1 MQRYWKVVLHL
12 SAWCHLISY
21 IILAA
26 KLIFAWECIIW
37 DKPEGLSG
45 LFRFK
50 SFSTLLNIPFRSSC
64 KCDGM
69 AFKQLREDS
78 RVVSVMS
85 VSMYTSF
92 YHIKKEETQ
101 HHIHN
106 LVFNV
111 CICGSG
117 FVYTLQMKCP
127 HKDIKKTYITLQR
140 PGQRF
145 PWGKH
150 LNKL

>member
-1 MQRYWKVVLHL
+1 
-12 SAWCHLISY
+12 
-21 IILAA
+21 
-26 KLIFAWECIIW
+26 
-37 DKPEGLSG
+37 
-45 LFRFK
+45 
-50 SFSTLLNIPFRSSC
+50 
-64 KCDGM
+64 M

-111 CICGSG
+111 CVCGSG

-127 HKDIKKTYITLQR
+127 HKDIKKLTLHCGDQAN
-140 PGQRF
+140 GSHEENILINY
-145 PWGKH
+145 KH
-150 LNKL
+150 TKIVLMKKKGFCDS